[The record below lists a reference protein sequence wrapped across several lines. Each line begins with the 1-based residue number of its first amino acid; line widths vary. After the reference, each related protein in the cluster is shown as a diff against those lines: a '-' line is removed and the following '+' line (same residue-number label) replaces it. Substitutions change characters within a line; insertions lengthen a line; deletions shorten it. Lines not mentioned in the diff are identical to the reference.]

1 MNMIFNKSLLNSSFK
16 YSSKKLIPFMNK
28 PYSLISKN
36 SIKYSKNVLLGSSKL
51 MSQHFRVM
59 STLS

>member
-36 SIKYSKNVLLGSSKL
+36 SI
-51 MSQHFRVM
+51 
-59 STLS
+59 